1 MDKIHLVPHYLIPMF
16 IPLVVVILERDGFTN
31 FMTYSPSKWD
41 DNKNYRKQLN
51 NLLNRVQDELI
62 RFHRVDVKG
71 VYVKH
76 SETPLIN
83 RHHLS
88 YFSTYSHLVGDH
100 KPLHVD
106 SPVFF
111 ELNEEENDYVVS
123 QPNLIHT
130 VSKHAFI

>member
-1 MDKIHLVPHYLIPMF
+1 MPYCLIALFQVTMF
-16 IPLVVVILERDGFTN
+16 IPLIVVILERDGFTN
-31 FMTYSPSKWD
+31 FMTYSPSKWE

-62 RFHRVDVKG
+62 RAHRVDVKG

-76 SETPLIN
+76 IETPLIN
-83 RHHLS
+83 RYHLC
-88 YFSTYSHLVGDH
+88 YFSTYSHFIGDH

-111 ELNEEENDYVVS
+111 VLCLEENDYV
-123 QPNLIHT
+123 L
-130 VSKHAFI
+130 